1 MAISA
6 TGILY
11 SIVYRLNK
19 AAGRM
24 IILYFIFCN
33 LAKKFD
39 IHGNTFFSFG
49 FKSVVYY
56 KHFVK
61 WEKYK
66 GMTNLLK
73 DGQFLTF

>member
-1 MAISA
+1 MAIST

-19 AAGRM
+19 SAGRM

-39 IHGNTFFSFG
+39 IHGNTLFF
-49 FKSVVYY
+49 
-56 KHFVK
+56 
-61 WEKYK
+61 
-66 GMTNLLK
+66 LL
-73 DGQFLTF
+73 GLRVLFIINTL

>member
-33 LAKKFD
+33 LAKKFN
-39 IHGNTFFSFG
+39 IHGNTFFF
-49 FKSVVYY
+49 FWV
-56 KHFVK
+56 
-61 WEKYK
+61 
-66 GMTNLLK
+66 
-73 DGQFLTF
+73 

>member
-1 MAISA
+1 MAIST

-33 LAKKFD
+33 LVKKFD
-39 IHGNTFFSFG
+39 IHRNTFF
-49 FKSVVYY
+49 
-56 KHFVK
+56 
-61 WEKYK
+61 
-66 GMTNLLK
+66 
-73 DGQFLTF
+73 FLWGLRVLFIINTLQSGGNTKV